1 MPHQPHCVYR
11 QRSPVKTKCQ
21 LKQQT
26 TNYSIIPSIL
36 FSRAFSLLALPSHFL
51 AYECRVP
58 DFRNTFCSGLIPA
71 MCVCVYF
78 ALCFL
83 LCICV
88 FDYLTAFPWFMCLG
102 PVRAVLSL
110 CEKNHSFPR
119 VEDERVF
126 RLQTPVG
133 LCGLDCFSLFLH
145 CRVIYSLK
153 KKNSSAVAS
162 VK

>member
-11 QRSPVKTKCQ
+11 QSSPVKTKCQ

-26 TNYSIIPSIL
+26 ANYSIILRVL
-36 FSRAFSLLALPSHFL
+36 FTPFLSLFL
-51 AYECRVP
+51 RFLLTSSP
-58 DFRNTFCSGLIPA
+58 MNTDFCLTFCSGPIPA
-71 MCVCVYF
+71 VCVCVR
-78 ALCFL
+78 LCFPVRA
-83 LCICV
+83 CTVRVRV
-88 FDYLTAFPWFMCLG
+88 FDYLTASPWFMCLG

-133 LCGLDCFSLFLH
+133 LCGLDCLSHFLH
-145 CRVIYSLK
+145 RCVIYS
-153 KKNSSAVAS
+153 
-162 VK
+162 